1 VKNKKQNHPPLA
13 HKMKEYNSAARAD
26 DDAMIIMI
34 TQPIYL
40 RCIVLTGG
48 DVNYALTAGVLLAE
62 RFQNKPA
69 SRSLARP
76 LLRAMY
82 ICMYI
87 NGEKANGIMT
97 HACMQIQREAVI
109 TLAVSNFHPDM
120 QTPRSGYCEC
130 GRRLRE

>member
-1 VKNKKQNHPPLA
+1 
-13 HKMKEYNSAARAD
+13 MKEYNSAARAD

-69 SRSLARP
+69 SRSPAHCCVRCT
-76 LLRAMY
+76 Y
-82 ICMYI
+82 
-87 NGEKANGIMT
+87 
-97 HACMQIQREAVI
+97 ACI
-109 TLAVSNFHPDM
+109 
-120 QTPRSGYCEC
+120 
-130 GRRLRE
+130 